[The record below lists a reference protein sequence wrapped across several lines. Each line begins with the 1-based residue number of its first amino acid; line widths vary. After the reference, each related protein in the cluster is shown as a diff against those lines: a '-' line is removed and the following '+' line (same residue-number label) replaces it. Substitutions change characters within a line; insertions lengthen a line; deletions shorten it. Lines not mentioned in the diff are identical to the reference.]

1 MKLTELAAPNLTK
14 QLTQVFESYFGKRV
28 PFATVTSVQARS
40 MLQRVR
46 GLLRE
51 HRAQPA
57 FHVSERNPAYLKL
70 IMLEQGLT
78 SKLREAAPVAGIAPV
93 AGVAPAVNPANM
105 AMQITAKKKAATDQ
119 AAAITK
125 QIQELTKQK
134 ADILAAANSPMSMEG
149 SRRHKLYNMLRESEI
164 QQAQVVL
171 ASQDMVDRVQKM
183 LEDVSSMQFKDLPAL
198 VDQIKNEVGVD
209 QSAQFNND
217 ATAALSGLVQNLQGS
232 KQQLE
237 AALGVVTGQAST
249 MPGAPDQM
257 GADAGMMPPDDT
269 MAMPDDTLAQ
279 PDETDMMPDEVAPPA
294 ALGRARR

>member
-78 SKLREAAPVAGIAPV
+78 SKLREAIGP
-93 AGVAPAVNPANM
+93 VAPAAPVTGASAKPAKPIDPNLLK
-105 AMQITAKKKAATDQ
+105 TAQ
-119 AAAITK
+119 AK
-125 QIQELTKQK
+125 
-134 ADILAAANSPMSMEG
+134 LAARQTLTPVEQSAINDSAVIAKE
-149 SRRHKLYNMLRESEI
+149 SRRRALYNILRESEI

-257 GADAGMMPPDDT
+257 GADAGMMPPDE
-269 MAMPDDTLAQ
+269 TLAPPDETLTP
-279 PDETDMMPDEVAPPA
+279 PDETDTMPGEVAPPA

>member
-28 PFATVTSVQARS
+28 PFANVTSTQARS

-78 SKLREAAPVAGIAPV
+78 SKLREEIAPIAPIAPTGAAPTT
-93 AGVAPAVNPANM
+93 PATPLKPIDPNLL
-105 AMQITAKKKAATDQ
+105 KAAQ
-119 AAAITK
+119 AK
-125 QIQELTKQK
+125 
-134 ADILAAANSPMSMEG
+134 LAAKQPLTPVEQSAINDSVIAKE
-149 SRRHKLYNMLRESEI
+149 SRRRTLYNILRESEI

-183 LEDVSSMQFKDLPAL
+183 LEEVSAMQFKDLPAL

-217 ATAALSGLVQNLQGS
+217 ATAALSGLMQNLQGS

-249 MPGAPDQM
+249 MPGAPDQS
-257 GADAGMMPPDDT
+257 GADTGMMPPDDT
-269 MAMPDDTLAQ
+269 MAMPDETLPP
-279 PDETDMMPDEVAPPA
+279 PDETDTMPGEIAPPA

>member
-78 SKLREAAPVAGIAPV
+78 SKIREAAPPVAGAAPV
-93 AGVAPAVNPANM
+93 AAPAVNPA
-105 AMQITAKKKAATDQ
+105 AAAGMQAAQLQQTRKQLQDQLKAAQ
-119 AAAITK
+119 QQVANIQK
-125 QIQELTKQK
+125 QIANPNLTM
-134 ADILAAANSPMSMEG
+134 AET
-149 SRRHKLYNMLRESEI
+149 RRHKLYNMLRESEI

-217 ATAALSGLVQNLQGS
+217 ATAALSGLMQNLQGS

-249 MPGAPDQM
+249 MPGAPDQL

-269 MAMPDDTLAQ
+269 MAMPDDTLAP

>member
-28 PFATVTSVQARS
+28 PFATVTSTQARS

-78 SKLREAAPVAGIAPV
+78 SKLREDVAPV

-105 AMQITAKKKAATDQ
+105 AMQLAAKKKAATDQ
-119 AAAITK
+119 AAAIAK

-134 ADILAAANSPMSMEG
+134 ADILSAANSPMEG

-217 ATAALSGLVQNLQGS
+217 ATAALSGLMQNLQGS

-249 MPGAPDQM
+249 MPGAPDQL

>member
-78 SKLREAAPVAGIAPV
+78 SKLREAAPPVAGAAPV
-93 AGVAPAVNPANM
+93 AAPAVNPA
-105 AMQITAKKKAATDQ
+105 AAAGMQAAQLQQTRKQLQDQLKAAQ
-119 AAAITK
+119 QQVANIQK
-125 QIQELTKQK
+125 QIANPNLTM
-134 ADILAAANSPMSMEG
+134 AET
-149 SRRHKLYNMLRESEI
+149 RRHKLYNMLRESEI

-217 ATAALSGLVQNLQGS
+217 ATAALSGLMQNLQGS

-269 MAMPDDTLAQ
+269 MAMPDDTQAP

>member
-28 PFATVTSVQARS
+28 PFANVTSTQARS

-78 SKLREAAPVAGIAPV
+78 SKLREEIAPTTPITPTTPTTPTT
-93 AGVAPAVNPANM
+93 PAKPMDPKLLA
-105 AMQITAKKKAATDQ
+105 AQKKLTAKQ
-119 AAAITK
+119 P
-125 QIQELTKQK
+125 LTPEEQLVINASVIAK
-134 ADILAAANSPMSMEG
+134 E
-149 SRRHKLYNMLRESEI
+149 SRRRTLYNILRESEI

-183 LEDVSSMQFKDLPAL
+183 LEEVSAMQFKDLPAL

-217 ATAALSGLVQNLQGS
+217 ATAALSGLMQNLQGS

-249 MPGAPDQM
+249 MPGAPDQS
-257 GADAGMMPPDDT
+257 GADTGMMPPDDT
-269 MAMPDDTLAQ
+269 MAMPDETLPP
-279 PDETDMMPDEVAPPA
+279 PDETDTMPGEIAPPA

>member
-28 PFATVTSVQARS
+28 PFATVTSTQARS

-57 FHVSERNPAYLKL
+57 FHISERNPAYLKL

-78 SKLREAAPVAGIAPV
+78 SKLREEISPIAPT
-93 AGVAPAVNPANM
+93 APTTPAKPIDPKLL
-105 AMQITAKKKAATDQ
+105 AAQKKLTAKQ
-119 AAAITK
+119 P
-125 QIQELTKQK
+125 LTPEEQLIIN
-134 ADILAAANSPMSMEG
+134 ASVIANE
-149 SRRHKLYNMLRESEI
+149 SRRRTLYNILRESEI

-269 MAMPDDTLAQ
+269 MAMPDDTLAP

>member
-78 SKLREAAPVAGIAPV
+78 SKLREDVAPVAGA
-93 AGVAPAVNPANM
+93 APAVNPANM
-105 AMQITAKKKAATDQ
+105 AMQLAAKKKAATDQ

-134 ADILAAANSPMSMEG
+134 ADILSAANSPMEG

-217 ATAALSGLVQNLQGS
+217 ATAALSGLMQNLQGS

-249 MPGAPDQM
+249 MPGAPDQL

-269 MAMPDDTLAQ
+269 MAMPDDTQAP

>member
-51 HRAQPA
+51 HRAQPS

-78 SKLREAAPVAGIAPV
+78 SKLREAAPPVAGAAPV
-93 AGVAPAVNPANM
+93 AAPAVNPA
-105 AMQITAKKKAATDQ
+105 AAAGMQAAQLQQTRKQLQDQLKAAQ
-119 AAAITK
+119 QQVANIQK
-125 QIQELTKQK
+125 QIANPNLTM
-134 ADILAAANSPMSMEG
+134 AET
-149 SRRHKLYNMLRESEI
+149 RRHKLYNMLRESEI

-217 ATAALSGLVQNLQGS
+217 ATAALSGLMQNLQGS

-269 MAMPDDTLAQ
+269 MAMPDDTQAP

>member
-78 SKLREAAPVAGIAPV
+78 SKLREAAPPVAGAAPV
-93 AGVAPAVNPANM
+93 AAPAVNPA
-105 AMQITAKKKAATDQ
+105 AAAGMQAAQLQQTRKQLQDQLKAAQ
-119 AAAITK
+119 QQVANIQK
-125 QIQELTKQK
+125 QIANPNLTM
-134 ADILAAANSPMSMEG
+134 AET
-149 SRRHKLYNMLRESEI
+149 RRHKLYNMLRESEI

-217 ATAALSGLVQNLQGS
+217 ATAALSGLMHNLQGS

-269 MAMPDDTLAQ
+269 MAMPDDTQAP

>member
-28 PFATVTSVQARS
+28 PFATVTSTQARS

-78 SKLREAAPVAGIAPV
+78 SKLRENMPAGAATVADTV
-93 AGVAPAVNPANM
+93 AGVEGGATGATTP
-105 AMQITAKKKAATDQ
+105 QQKAADQ
-119 AAAITK
+119 QQKNMEIKALKDQQVEITQKIAELQK
-125 QIQELTKQK
+125 Q
-134 ADILAAANSPMSMEG
+134 PMAET
-149 SRRHKLYNMLRESEI
+149 RRHKLYNMLRESEI

-217 ATAALSGLVQNLQGS
+217 ATAALSGLMQNLQGS

-249 MPGAPDQM
+249 MPGAPDQS
-257 GADAGMMPPDDT
+257 GPDAGMMPPDDA
-269 MAMPDDTLAQ
+269 MAMPDDAMAM
-279 PDETDMMPDEVAPPA
+279 PDETDTMPGEVAPPA
-294 ALGRARR
+294 TLGRARR